1 MIENVI
7 KKFIKK
13 SSTHVVEGCGMVITY
28 KINVNVKKRLN
39 SYGEQTTYID
49 LNIKVVDCRRKYNYG
64 NTPVGEYNIFRLGGR
79 ARKWDYTD
87 CRSVVNNDMNSWFAP
102 LFSTHFYRDYY
113 TVLSRTSQIRIN
125 TFTFK

>member
-13 SSTHVVEGCGMVITY
+13 SSTHVGEGIGMVVTY

-39 SYGEQTTYID
+39 TYGDMTTYID
-49 LNIKVVDCRRKYNYG
+49 LNIKIVDCRRKFTFGNIYG
-64 NTPVGEYNIFRLGGR
+64 QYNIFQLGGK

-87 CRSVVNNDMNSWFAP
+87 CRLIVNNDMNSWFAP
-102 LFSTHFYRDYY
+102 LFSTHFYRDHY

>member
-13 SSTHVVEGCGMVITY
+13 TPTHVVEGCGMVITY

-49 LNIKVVDCRRKYNYG
+49 LNIKIVDCRRKCDYYS
-64 NTPVGEYNIFRLGGR
+64 YNIFRLGGR

-87 CRSVVNNDMNSWFAP
+87 CRSIVRNDMNSWFAP

>member
-7 KKFIKK
+7 KKFLKK

-49 LNIKVVDCRRKYNYG
+49 LNIKIVDSRRKFTCGDYG
-64 NTPVGEYNIFRLGGR
+64 SYNIFQLGGR

>member
-49 LNIKVVDCRRKYNYG
+49 LNIKIVDSRRKYNYG
-64 NTPVGEYNIFRLGGR
+64 NIFVGEYNIFQLGGR

-87 CRSVVNNDMNSWFAP
+87 CRSIVRNDMNSWFAP

>member
-7 KKFIKK
+7 KKFLKK
-13 SSTHVVEGCGMVITY
+13 TPTHVVEGCGMVITY
-28 KINVNVKKRLN
+28 KVNVNVKKRLN
-39 SYGEQTTYID
+39 TYGEQTTYID
-49 LNIKVVDCRRKYNYG
+49 LNIKIVYCRRKCDYYS
-64 NTPVGEYNIFRLGGR
+64 YNIFQLGGR

-87 CRSVVNNDMNSWFAP
+87 CRSVVNNDMNNWFAP

>member
-7 KKFIKK
+7 KKFLRK

-28 KINVNVKKRLN
+28 KVNVNVKKKMNL
-39 SYGEQTTYID
+39 YGTSEVAYID
-49 LNIKVVDCRRKYNYG
+49 LNIKIVDCRRKFTCGDYG
-64 NTPVGEYNIFRLGGR
+64 SYNIFQLGGR

-102 LFSTHFYRDYY
+102 LFSTYFYRDTY
-113 TVLSRTSQIRIN
+113 TRLNRNTQIRIN